1 MEKVTIGF
9 FGGALS
15 LRVSSEQ
22 LDALLKALPAGGWH
36 DLEAEDGT
44 VRVNLAS
51 SSTSAP
57 TATSTASGSA
67 SERSATWISPCL
79 RLRAHRRPHAG
90 GRARGRRVLARSAST
105 ARCGW
110 RSARPGAALD
120 RAAPRRLA
128 ARRARSSRRR
138 TGSTPR

>member
-44 VRVNLAS
+44 VRVNLAVVVYVR
-51 SSTSAP
+51 TDR
-57 TATSTASGSA
+57 GQ
-67 SERSATWISPCL
+67 
-79 RLRAHRRPHAG
+79 HRVG
-90 GRARGRRVLARSAST
+90 FGV
-105 ARCGW
+105 
-110 RSARPGAALD
+110 
-120 RAAPRRLA
+120 
-128 ARRARSSRRR
+128 
-138 TGSTPR
+138 

>member
-44 VRVNLAS
+44 VRVNLAIVVYVK
-51 SSTSAP
+51 TD
-57 TATSTASGSA
+57 
-67 SERSATWISPCL
+67 RDQ
-79 RLRAHRRPHAG
+79 HRVG
-90 GRARGRRVLARSAST
+90 FGV
-105 ARCGW
+105 
-110 RSARPGAALD
+110 
-120 RAAPRRLA
+120 
-128 ARRARSSRRR
+128 
-138 TGSTPR
+138 